1 MRSRTEAMGWAVRIR
16 TGLDDDQFELYCQD
30 IVAST
35 ALVQGGRHFEVLLRL
50 NPGGNLLMPGDF
62 IPAAERFRL
71 GVQIDRHVVAMVLLW
86 FDRSEERRV
95 GKECVS
101 TCRSRWLTYH

>member
-1 MRSRTEAMGWAVRIR
+1 MGGNRLCVASTGPGEMRSRTEAMRWAVRIR

-50 NPGGNLLMPGDF
+50 NPGGKLLMPGD
-62 IPAAERFRL
+62 
-71 GVQIDRHVVAMVLLW
+71 
-86 FDRSEERRV
+86 RSEEHKYELQSLMSISYDV
-95 GKECVS
+95 LCCK
-101 TCRSRWLTYH
+101 TQYI